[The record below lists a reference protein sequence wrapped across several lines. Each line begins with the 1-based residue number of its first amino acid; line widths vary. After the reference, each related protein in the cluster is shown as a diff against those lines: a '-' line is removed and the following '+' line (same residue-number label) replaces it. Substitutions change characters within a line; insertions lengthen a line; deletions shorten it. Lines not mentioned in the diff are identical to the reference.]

1 MTEARTRRRT
11 LIALVYAPAAL
22 RKSPARKKPLPSS
35 FRAASSSGRGGMFSE
50 DPIASWT
57 DARLGLPPK
66 IPNHEWR
73 LEKPR
78 RTNERRKRRRSI
90 RQTKVVGGISR
101 RPPGTLTD
109 FLILRTV
116 DRRFIFSRCRLS
128 RLVPPNRQL
137 VLPSPAFV
145 ISRRFRRASPTLRA
159 RRNTPRT
166 RPLRARSTRAW
177 PPRLEEVRP
186 PASNRPARREDLA
199 ASWPTKKPLT
209 RPRRE
214 RMSAL
219 RPRRRRGS
227 RAR

>member
-1 MTEARTRRRT
+1 
-11 LIALVYAPAAL
+11 
-22 RKSPARKKPLPSS
+22 LPSS
-35 FRAASSSGRGGMFSE
+35 FRTASSSGRGGMFSE

-57 DARLGLPPK
+57 DARLGLPRK

-78 RTNERRKRRRSI
+78 RTKI
-90 RQTKVVGGISR
+90 RQTKVVGGIYDISR

-109 FLILRTV
+109 LLFLRTV

-137 VLPSPAFV
+137 VLPSPVFV
-145 ISRRFRRASPTLRA
+145 ISRRLRRASPTYRA

-214 RMSAL
+214 RTSAL
-219 RPRRRRGS
+219 RPWRRRGS